1 MCKIFF
7 IEGPDYSGKTTLIS
21 NLYNYF
27 KSNSSRVAI
36 LREPDGE
43 FRRMLLGKNGNLSF
57 GTRRFLYAADHVQTL
72 DSIYNI
78 KDKFEYILVDRT
90 TIVSD
95 LIYSEFDCCNNKK
108 LSCQMLD
115 MLRKQFAL
123 IDKEQYNGYFKNNS
137 HLILLSLSKQELI
150 NRMTS
155 RAINQND
162 IFDIKSDDFKFQ
174 IWEKYKDLT
183 EGVLSGDILLSSLF
197 SKVSKI
203 EVNDNLLNNTIK
215 LMREE

>member
-1 MCKIFF
+1 
-7 IEGPDYSGKTTLIS
+7 
-21 NLYNYF
+21 
-27 KSNSSRVAI
+27 
-36 LREPDGE
+36 
-43 FRRMLLGKNGNLSF
+43 
-57 GTRRFLYAADHVQTL
+57 
-72 DSIYNI
+72 
-78 KDKFEYILVDRT
+78 
-90 TIVSD
+90 
-95 LIYSEFDCCNNKK
+95 
-108 LSCQMLD
+108 MLD